1 MRKRALVLAAKSC
14 YTIGE
19 VEMDRQQQLERVLK
33 QITGV
38 LVKEYAPLKIIL
50 FGSMAGGEIHEW
62 SDIDLVIVKET
73 PKRFLARLK
82 EVALL
87 CRAPVGVDYLVYT
100 PQEFEQLASDTSNPF
115 FQREILEKGQVLYEQ
130 PQ

>member
-1 MRKRALVLAAKSC
+1 
-14 YTIGE
+14 
-19 VEMDRQQQLERVLK
+19 MDRQEKLERALERIVR
-33 QITGV
+33 V
-38 LVKEYAPLKIIL
+38 LVDQYAPQKVIL
-50 FGSMAGGEIHEW
+50 FGSMAGGQIHEW

-100 PQEFEQLASDTSNPF
+100 PQEFDRMASDTSNPF
-115 FQREILEKGQVLYEQ
+115 FQREILEKGRVLYEQ

>member
-1 MRKRALVLAAKSC
+1 
-14 YTIGE
+14 
-19 VEMDRQQQLERVLK
+19 MDRQQQLTGVLK
-33 QITGV
+33 QILDV
-38 LVKEYAPLKIIL
+38 LVREYDPQKIIL

-62 SDIDLVIVKET
+62 SDIDLVIVKDT

-100 PQEFEQLASDTSNPF
+100 PQEYDRLASDKNNPF
-115 FQREILEKGQVLYEQ
+115 FQREIVEKGQILYER
-130 PQ
+130 

>member
-1 MRKRALVLAAKSC
+1 
-14 YTIGE
+14 
-19 VEMDRQQQLERVLK
+19 MDRQQQLNGVLE
-33 QITGV
+33 QIMDV
-38 LVKEYAPLKIIL
+38 LVKQYAPQKVIL

-62 SDIDLVIVKET
+62 SDIDLVIVKDT

-100 PQEFEQLASDTSNPF
+100 PQEFERLASDTSNPF
-115 FQREILEKGQVLYEQ
+115 FQHEILEKGQVLYER

>member
-1 MRKRALVLAAKSC
+1 
-14 YTIGE
+14 
-19 VEMDRQQQLERVLK
+19 MDRQQQLERVLE
-33 QITGV
+33 QIMGV
-38 LVKEYAPLKIIL
+38 LVDKYAPQKVIL
-50 FGSMAGGEIHEW
+50 FGSMVGGEIHEW
-62 SDIDLVIVKET
+62 SDIDLVIVKDT

>member
-1 MRKRALVLAAKSC
+1 
-14 YTIGE
+14 
-19 VEMDRQQQLERVLK
+19 MDRQHQLASALE
-33 QITGV
+33 QILNV
-38 LVKEYAPLKIIL
+38 LVKEYDPLKIIL

-62 SDIDLVIVKET
+62 SDIDLVIVKNT

-100 PQEFEQLASDTSNPF
+100 PQEFDRLASDKDNPF
-115 FQREILEKGQVLYEQ
+115 FQREILEKGRVLYER
-130 PQ
+130 

>member
-1 MRKRALVLAAKSC
+1 
-14 YTIGE
+14 
-19 VEMDRQQQLERVLK
+19 MDRQQQLERVLE
-33 QITGV
+33 QIMGV
-38 LVKEYAPLKIIL
+38 LVDKYAPQKVIL
-50 FGSMAGGEIHEW
+50 FGSMAGGKIHEW
-62 SDIDLVIVKET
+62 SDIDLVIVKDT

-100 PQEFEQLASDTSNPF
+100 PQEFEQMASDTSNPF
-115 FQREILEKGQVLYEQ
+115 FQREILEKGRVLYEQ

>member
-1 MRKRALVLAAKSC
+1 VLAAKAY

-38 LVKEYAPLKIIL
+38 LVNEYAPLKIIL

-100 PQEFEQLASDTSNPF
+100 PREFEQRASDASNPF

>member
-1 MRKRALVLAAKSC
+1 
-14 YTIGE
+14 
-19 VEMDRQQQLERVLK
+19 MDRQHQLTSVLERIVD
-33 QITGV
+33 V
-38 LVKEYAPLKIIL
+38 LVREYDPQKIIL

-62 SDIDLVIVKET
+62 SDIDLVIVKDT

-100 PQEFEQLASDTSNPF
+100 PQEFDLLVSDKDNPF
-115 FQREILEKGQVLYEQ
+115 FQQEILGKGQVLYEQ
-130 PQ
+130 

>member
-1 MRKRALVLAAKSC
+1 MYLIALVLATKSC
-14 YTIGE
+14 YNSIE
-19 VEMDRQQQLERVLK
+19 VQMDRQHQLASALERILN
-33 QITGV
+33 V
-38 LVKEYAPLKIIL
+38 LVQEYDPLKVIL

-62 SDIDLVIVKET
+62 SDIDLVIVKDT

-100 PQEFEQLASDTSNPF
+100 PQEFDRLASDEGNSF
-115 FQREILEKGQVLYEQ
+115 FQREILEKGRVLYER
-130 PQ
+130 

>member
-1 MRKRALVLAAKSC
+1 MVASRKTQEIIQDILEKLLAGYVPQK
-14 YTIGE
+14 
-19 VEMDRQQQLERVLK
+19 V
-33 QITGV
+33 
-38 LVKEYAPLKIIL
+38 IL

-100 PQEFEQLASDTSNPF
+100 PQEFERLAADTSNPF
-115 FQREILEKGQVLYEQ
+115 FQHEILEKGRVIYEQ
-130 PQ
+130 P